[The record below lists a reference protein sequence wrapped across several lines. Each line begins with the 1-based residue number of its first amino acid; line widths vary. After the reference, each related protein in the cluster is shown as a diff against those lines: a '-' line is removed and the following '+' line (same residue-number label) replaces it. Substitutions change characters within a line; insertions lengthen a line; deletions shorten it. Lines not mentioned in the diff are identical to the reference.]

1 MTAHSIYGGSSAHR
15 WLACPGS
22 VYLQALAPREERATN
37 EAAERGTAM
46 HDLGYK
52 LLSKASFA
60 VEGFSEEEIAMVEG
74 YVAAIA
80 DLKRDKSLHEF
91 PEVVVYAPSIH
102 KDAFGSIDYLAYEES
117 TKTLYV
123 VDLKTGRSAV
133 DAKDNMQLVFY
144 ALAALDTFKWPVLH
158 FVLGIY
164 QPTRSDIIDW
174 WLPTMAEVSA
184 YGLQMRDATKANT
197 LAAGDHC
204 KYCKAE
210 GFCGKRRESMAIV
223 KTPVAN
229 MNPQMIAD
237 TYDMLPQLKTWMES
251 LEAEADELAKTGA
264 LPDHHLIEGKARPL
278 AWKDP
283 ANVVQALKQL
293 GLAESI
299 THTPPLPP
307 ALKTPTQVA
316 KAIGKDGA
324 TQLAGIAERP
334 PSNMV
339 IVRSVQSEAIR
350 SLTDW

>member
-46 HDLGYK
+46 HELAKEMLAGHPVTP
-52 LLSKASFA
+52 L
-60 VEGFSEEEIAMVEG
+60 GFSDEEIAVVDG
-74 YVAAIA
+74 YIAAI
-80 DLKRDKSLHEF
+80 DELKLDKRLHEF

-123 VDLKTGRSAV
+123 VDIKTGRSAV

-144 ALAALDTFKWPVLH
+144 ALAALDTFRWPVLH
-158 FVLGIY
+158 FVVGIY
-164 QPTRSDIIDW
+164 QPTRSDLVDW
-174 WLPTMAEVSA
+174 WFPTTEEIGA
-184 YGLQMRDATKANT
+184 YGIKMRDATKANT

-210 GFCGKRRESMAIV
+210 GFCGKRRESLAIV

-237 TYDMLPQLKTWMES
+237 TYDMLPQLKSWVES

-283 ANVVQALKQL
+283 ANVVLALKQL
-293 GLAESI
+293 GLAEAI

-350 SLTDW
+350 LLTDW

>member
-22 VYLQALAPREERATN
+22 VYLQALAPPEERATN

-46 HDLGYK
+46 HDYAEKVLKGTPIATE
-52 LLSKASFA
+52 LL
-60 VEGFSEEEIAMVEG
+60 SEEEIATVNG
-74 YVAAIA
+74 YIESIA
-80 DLKRDKSLHEF
+80 DLKRDKKLHEF

-123 VDLKTGRSAV
+123 VDLKTGRSVV

-144 ALAALDTFKWPVLH
+144 ALAALDTFNWPIMH

-164 QPTRSDIIDW
+164 QPTRSNVIDW
-174 WLPTMAEVSA
+174 WLPTLAEVST
-184 YGLQMRDATKANT
+184 YGLQMRAATKANT

-237 TYDMLPQLKTWMES
+237 TYDMLPQIQAWMKS
-251 LEAEADELAKTGA
+251 LEVEADELAKTGA
-264 LPDHHLIEGKARPL
+264 LPDHHLTEGKAKPL
-278 AWKDP
+278 AWLDP
-283 ANVVQALKQL
+283 ANAALALKQL
-293 GLAESI
+293 GLTESV

-316 KAIGKDGA
+316 KSIGKDGA
-324 TQLAGIAERP
+324 TQLVGIAERP

-339 IVRSVQSEAIR
+339 IVRSIQSEEIR